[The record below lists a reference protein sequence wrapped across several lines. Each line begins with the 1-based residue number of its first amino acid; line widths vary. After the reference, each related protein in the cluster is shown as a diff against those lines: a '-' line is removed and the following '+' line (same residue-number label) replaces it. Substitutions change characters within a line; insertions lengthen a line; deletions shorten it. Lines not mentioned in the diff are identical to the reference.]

1 MALRI
6 RNSASFV
13 SGLRTRYV
21 PQNRIGQGLLSMS
34 PWIDI
39 VFIII
44 YYVLLHGNFVIQP
57 GVVINLPEEPISG
70 GSEPGITVLVLS
82 IETEE
87 PGIRQE
93 LVLFDDSVYR
103 PDDAST
109 MEALK
114 VAIARKAVERPG
126 RPLILQADRTV
137 THGTL
142 TLIYGIAKK
151 LGIRKVNH
159 ATRIIKGSETMP
171 SMPSP

>member
-1 MALRI
+1 MASRM
-6 RNSASFV
+6 RNSANFV

-21 PQNRIGQGLLSMS
+21 PKNRIGQGLLSMS

-39 VFIII
+39 VFIVI
-44 YYVLLHGNFVIQP
+44 YYALLHGNFVMQP
-57 GVVINLPEEPISG
+57 GVVVDLPEEPISG

-103 PDDAST
+103 PDDASK
-109 MEALK
+109 MKALK
-114 VAIARKAVERPG
+114 VAVARMTEKRPG
-126 RPLILQADRTV
+126 SPLILQADREV

-142 TLIYGIAKK
+142 TRIYGIAKD

-159 ATRIIKGSETMP
+159 ATRLIQGDEITPGVLSD
-171 SMPSP
+171 